1 MDEKD
6 YISKS
11 DLAQKASFK
20 QKVKSESPQS
30 VSVPSGSPMPSS
42 TPGPRGKKR
51 PRRSAAVS
59 VRSYAVPDSD
69 DEAIAE
75 DYLIDD
81 QEDKKVPRESN
92 LQLWI
97 KHLAQLLKVETR
109 KVKHSLNFLM
119 FFFIG

>member
-11 DLAQKASFK
+11 DLAQNALLRRKI
-20 QKVKSESPQS
+20 KSESPQS
-30 VSVPSGSPMPSS
+30 VPVPSVSPMSPLH
-42 TPGPRGKKR
+42 GHRGKKR

-75 DYLIDD
+75 DYTIDD
-81 QEDKKVPRESN
+81 QEDKKMPRESN

-97 KHLAQLLKVETR
+97 KHLTQLLKTETR
-109 KVKHSLNFLM
+109 KVSTIPF
-119 FFFIG
+119 